1 LSSDRN
7 NGLSDSE
14 RKALRGLAEGPSPGG
29 GLEDRTVMA
38 LRNKGFIRSN
48 RGGILMK
55 LSMTVGAA
63 VAATLVFVAGVTVGK
78 KAGDPLDIPVATGG
92 EKQYMLLLYTSHSG
106 DDPSGR
112 EDMTTEPGATEN
124 DEFMMAIVEEYRDW
138 GRRMTEAG
146 RLVAA
151 EKLKD
156 DAFVIAPG
164 GENVQAGL
172 TSGRVLGGY
181 FLIKA
186 KDLDQARTL
195 SMTHPHL
202 RYGGEI
208 EIRPLDLHN

>member
-1 LSSDRN
+1 
-7 NGLSDSE
+7 
-14 RKALRGLAEGPSPGG
+14 
-29 GLEDRTVMA
+29 
-38 LRNKGFIRSN
+38 
-48 RGGILMK
+48 MK
-55 LSMTVGAA
+55 LSITVGAA
-63 VAATLVFVAGVTVGK
+63 VAAPLVFVAGVTVGQ

-92 EKQYMLLLYTSHSG
+92 EKQYMLLLYMSHS
-106 DDPSGR
+106 
-112 EDMTTEPGATEN
+112 
-124 DEFMMAIVEEYRDW
+124 DEGHTGHEGEHMPAEQSDEAIAVVVEEYRDW

-156 DAFVIAPG
+156 DAFVIAAG

-186 KDLDQARTL
+186 TDLDEARTL

-208 EIRPLDLHN
+208 EIRPLDLHD

>member
-1 LSSDRN
+1 MR
-7 NGLSDSE
+7 
-14 RKALRGLAEGPSPGG
+14 
-29 GLEDRTVMA
+29 
-38 LRNKGFIRSN
+38 
-48 RGGILMK
+48 

-63 VAATLVFVAGVTVGK
+63 VAATLVFVAGVTVGQ
-78 KAGDPLDIPVATGG
+78 KAGDPIDIPVATGG
-92 EKQYMLLLYTSHSG
+92 EKQYMLLLYMSHSDEG
-106 DDPSGR
+106 DDGQ
-112 EDMTTEPGATEN
+112 EPMRAEPDGKEIDEATL
-124 DEFMMAIVEEYRDW
+124 AVIEEYRDW

-186 KDLDQARTL
+186 TDLDEARTL

-208 EIRPLDLHN
+208 EIRPLDLHD